1 VAEIVAK
8 LNSALAKLNAEFK
21 EANDAKTAAVD
32 EATRC
37 AKRLNL
43 A

>member
-1 VAEIVAK
+1 M
-8 LNSALAKLNAEFK
+8 LDKLNAEFK
-21 EANDAKTAAVD
+21 EAHDAKTAAVN
-32 EATRC
+32 EAERC